1 MPQDTQGTHMTDTRE
16 EAHPLAVACAD
27 TMGTGLQSLDQGAL
41 ETQFT
46 DLIATLDAARA
57 ANDEQRCLLLDLR
70 SRKLELEIQGRE
82 LRATQRALEVSRDHY
97 ARLFDQAPVG
107 YVVLDRAGAI
117 RAVNLTAASLLGQS
131 RTEIEGTWFER
142 FVIDSEAEAFR
153 DHLAAVFARAD
164 PTSVVCD
171 LVLHL
176 RETPQ
181 PRVVRLCSVRRDA
194 LGDQECFTTLFDI
207 TAEHEAERQRRAGDR
222 LRQSVLDALPSQIAV
237 LDSSGRIIAVNRVW
251 REFALENPELNA
263 LRNPVGADYLEVCRL
278 VEAEAAGEVPA
289 IAQRI
294 LDVIRRRSPGFA
306 MDCSFH
312 SADQHRWFLMRVV
325 PLDGEVEGAVV
336 AYLDVTE
343 RRQAE
348 ADARRA
354 RDALAQVARLNAVG
368 ILASSLIHELLQPL
382 SAASFFC
389 SAANQLAEGPA
400 ANVTRLIDV
409 IGRIDD
415 QVHRA
420 GDIMERLRTFLRGRE
435 MHKVMI
441 PLGELLGRAF
451 DLVQWFAADHK
462 VQLRLAAPPDLPAI
476 LTDPVQIE
484 QVLVNLICNAV
495 QAIERFGAL
504 RREVLVEVRVAGVE
518 VELIVSDTGPGLPS
532 DRREALFDI
541 FESTTDS
548 SLGLGLAISRAIAE
562 AHGGRL
568 WAEPEPP
575 VGAVFHFTLPLDA
588 VGQTDEPASTNR
600 P

>member
-1 MPQDTQGTHMTDTRE
+1 MTDTRE
-16 EAHPLAVACAD
+16 ESRPLASSLAEA
-27 TMGTGLQSLDQGAL
+27 TGTSLQSLDQGAL

-46 DLIATLDAARA
+46 NLIATLDAARA
-57 ANDEQRCLLLDLR
+57 ANDEQRCLMLDLR

-107 YVVLDRAGAI
+107 YVVLDRAGGI
-117 RAVNLTAASLLGQS
+117 GAVNLTAAALLGQA
-131 RTEIEGTWFER
+131 RTEIEGTGFER
-142 FVIDSEAEAFR
+142 FVIDSETAAFR
-153 DHLAAVFARAD
+153 QHLAAVFEGTD
-164 PTSVVCD
+164 PTSIVCD

-176 RETPQ
+176 RQTPA
-181 PRVVRLCSVRRDA
+181 PRVLRLCSVRRDT
-194 LGDQECFTTLFDI
+194 LGGPECFTTLFDI
-207 TAEHEAERQRRAGDR
+207 TAEHEAERQRRASDR

-237 LDSSGRIIAVNRVW
+237 LDSTGRIVAVNRVW
-251 REFALENPELNA
+251 RDFAEENPGLNVLPDA
-263 LRNPVGADYLEVCRL
+263 LGVDYLEVCRL
-278 VEAEAAGEVPA
+278 AEAAADVPA

-294 LDVIRRRSPGFA
+294 LDVIKRRSPGFA
-306 MDCSFH
+306 MDCPFH
-312 SADQHRWFLMRVV
+312 TTGQHRWFLMRVV

-336 AYLDVTE
+336 AYLDVTD

-389 SAANQLAEGPA
+389 SAANQLAQGPA
-400 ANVTRLIDV
+400 ADVARLLDV
-409 IGRIDD
+409 INRIDD

-435 MHKVMI
+435 MHKVMV
-441 PLGELLGRAF
+441 PLGDLFGRAF
-451 DLVQWFAADHK
+451 ELVQWFAADHK
-462 VQLRLAAPPDLPAI
+462 VQLRLSAASELPAI

-495 QAIERFGAL
+495 QAIERSGAA
-504 RREVLVEVRVAGVE
+504 RREVLVEVRLGASE
-518 VELIVSDTGPGLPS
+518 VELIVSDTGPGLPP

-568 WAEPEPP
+568 WAEPDPAE
-575 VGAVFHFTLPLDA
+575 GAVFHFTLPLER
-588 VGQTDEPASTNR
+588 VDEPA
-600 P
+600 